1 MFNCFRCLILGMYAI
16 NLVGEPISV
25 FLIAKRGYV
34 CIMTNMF
41 FLLYISFSRLNTGCL
56 ISMSSGTTSIRKTTV
71 VAISIKFISILVRY
85 EQFVSSLIPFFKFL
99 KYKCWANIANSIIFF
114 FWIKL
119 NCSLKIFLTQKM
131 LLIFRRNNFYR
142 E

>member
-1 MFNCFRCLILGMYAI
+1 MINFISDLIVSSKEFNINISQDKFHLEEFHMFNCFRCLILGMYAI

-85 EQFVSSLIPFFKFL
+85 EQFVSSLIPCFKFL
-99 KYKCWANIANSIIFF
+99 KYKC
-114 FWIKL
+114 
-119 NCSLKIFLTQKM
+119 
-131 LLIFRRNNFYR
+131 
-142 E
+142 